1 MWTLCD
7 ESSFNQTLDWINS
20 KNFNI
25 ENSSD
30 DGSKRCFLEVDLD
43 CPEELHDMHSDYPLA
58 SRSKKKDMVPTSI
71 TNHRRE

>member
-58 SRSKKKDMVPTSI
+58 SRSKKKRYGPNINYKS
-71 TNHRRE
+71 

>member
-7 ESSFNQTLDWINS
+7 ESSFNQILDWINS

-30 DGSKRCFLEVDLD
+30 DGSKRYFLEVDLD

-58 SRSKKKDMVPTSI
+58 SRSKKKRYGPNISYKS
-71 TNHRRE
+71 

>member
-7 ESSFNQTLDWINS
+7 ESSFNQILDWINS

-30 DGSKRCFLEVDLD
+30 DGS
-43 CPEELHDMHSDYPLA
+43 
-58 SRSKKKDMVPTSI
+58 
-71 TNHRRE
+71 